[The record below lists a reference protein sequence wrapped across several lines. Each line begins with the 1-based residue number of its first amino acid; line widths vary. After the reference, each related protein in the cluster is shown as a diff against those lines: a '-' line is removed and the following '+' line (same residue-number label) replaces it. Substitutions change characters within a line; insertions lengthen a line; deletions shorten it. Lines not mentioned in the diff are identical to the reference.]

1 MEGMTGT
8 MVVTD
13 APSQLRFGTISS
25 LTDVFMCKA
34 EPGHRLLIQHT
45 VPVAGGVSGSPL
57 IDSSGMVIGV
67 VSGGTTAKALR
78 EVADKVAEGE
88 AAEAETEDK
97 DKTKEKETE
106 SFRIPSAAMI
116 NFAQR
121 ADLLADLKDG
131 VAESELA
138 TDQVYWDQAAQKFVS
153 YFVAAAKAFVDLAGN
168 RYGVN
173 DPVRKEIG
181 SGTLE
186 PRKTGSFSFV
196 SATSSYVLE
205 PGHIYGFIADAK
217 SGVRLALNVRKAG
230 SDEFLR
236 DAKDPRQESVPELAP
251 NAWVTVT
258 EPTKVEIEISG
269 LISQPA
275 KYALYVYDW
284 DSAGVPAAAD
294 ATPAASSP

>member
-78 EVADKVAEGE
+78 EVAQKVAEGE
-88 AAEAETEDK
+88 PAEGNK
-97 DKTKEKETE
+97 PEKGTE

-121 ADLLADLKDG
+121 VDLLDDLRNG
-131 VAESELA
+131 VADSELA
-138 TDQVYWDQAAQKFVS
+138 VDQTYWDQASQKFVS
-153 YFVAAAKAFVDLAGN
+153 YFVVAAKALVDLAGK
-168 RYGVN
+168 RYGV
-173 DPVRKEIG
+173 DEPVRKEIG
-181 SGTLE
+181 GGTLE

-196 SATSSYVLE
+196 SETHSYKLE
-205 PGHIYGFIADAK
+205 PGHIYGIIADAK

-230 SDEFLR
+230 SDQFLR

-251 NAWVTVT
+251 SAWITVS
-258 EPTKVEIEISG
+258 EPTMVDIDVSG

-284 DSAGVPAAAD
+284 DGAAVPAAAE
-294 ATPAASSP
+294 ATTAPGQ